1 MCFQDETQYVKE
13 KERAQS
19 KKYTSLGEVRTE
31 LDIEEDIGLG
41 TEEIHCILT
50 NNFKNI
56 NKREKRS

>member
-1 MCFQDETQYVKE
+1 VKE

-19 KKYTSLGEVRTE
+19 KKYTSLGEVRTD

-41 TEEIHCILT
+41 AEERHCILT
-50 NNFKNI
+50 NNLKNI